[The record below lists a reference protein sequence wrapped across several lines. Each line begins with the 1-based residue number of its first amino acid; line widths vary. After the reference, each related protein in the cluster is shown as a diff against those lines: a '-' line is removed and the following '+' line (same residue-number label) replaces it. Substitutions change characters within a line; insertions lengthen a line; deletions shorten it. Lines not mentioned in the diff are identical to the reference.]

1 MHKMGIS
8 SFFTLWHQLCDYNP
22 CHLPLCKVNMPTL
35 HWPRFKAELNTC
47 TQMRGAAEESVNAE
61 VKAQTVISLFSRAVF
76 SECPKKPDQS
86 RAQPVKFSKQ
96 SCSLRN
102 SKPFFKYI
110 MSATKSWVTTSSD
123 NLPPTDWKWSLNQMK
138 HFSKKSHFVLWI

>member
-47 TQMRGAAEESVNAE
+47 TQMRGAAGES
-61 VKAQTVISLFSRAVF
+61 VISLFSRAVF

-86 RAQPVKFSKQ
+86 RAQTVKFSKQ